1 MILIKEPYPFKDA
14 LNKFVSQAMQAYPN
28 ELLQIILFGSL
39 ARGEEREDSDI
50 NILVIVNEESIKLRR
65 NLIGIGF
72 DIQLETSID
81 LSIKV
86 VSEDEFKT

>member
-72 DIQLETSID
+72 DIQLETGID